1 MDRTE
6 EIKDILL
13 KIKAED
19 PESFARFSSEHA
31 ICFTEA
37 NGDWLFPA
45 LYEFYTEDVKNS
57 RVVRLLQELGMLF
70 HNENLNEPFADIT
83 TLDRSLC
90 LDESKV
96 FEYIVKQQK
105 LASADIKN
113 VENLRTPYKTK
124 TKVLPFRHIS
134 PIDHDWLMIEY
145 GGIAHPYILADIAG
159 VLIYSK
165 KIKESFYYLRR
176 SVSLLTEFPNKFW
189 NSELAIAGAT
199 NTFRLIR
206 LMFPSHR
213 LDQIALFRKI
223 FKYNYLYLTRMACIT
238 RDELMK
244 QTAYVNRAELVSHR
258 CAYLFLPLF
267 QNPDLL
273 YISDLYHAHYCNE
286 TAMFNSVVSGKNY
299 YMQSLTYYQNGSL
312 WSNDTGGYVDIED
325 KNYGQIV
332 REKKLV
338 SIMNAHSFMQEIIKS
353 QEFLTSSDI
362 AAIFSL
368 IENEYKTNFKS
379 FRNRVLNFE
388 KY

>member
-105 LASADIKN
+105 LALADIKN

-134 PIDHDWLMIEY
+134 PIDHDWLIIEY

-159 VLIYSK
+159 VLLYSK
-165 KIKESFYYLRR
+165 KIKESFDYLRR

-199 NTFRLIR
+199 STFRLIR
-206 LMFPSHR
+206 LMFSSHR

-238 RDELMK
+238 RDELME

-258 CAYLFLPLF
+258 CANLFLPLF

-325 KNYGQIV
+325 KTYGQIV

-338 SIMNAHSFMQEIIKS
+338 SIMNAQSFMQEIIKS

-379 FRNRVLNFE
+379 FRNRVLNLE